1 MDYFLQHIAKSMH
14 SEFGNNLN
22 RHCMIFPSRRAG
34 LYFLKYLG
42 NEIKK
47 PVWSPSV
54 LTIND
59 FFRNL
64 SSLQVAGNEI
74 LLFELYKV
82 YRKIKKSPGSFDD
95 FFFWGDMLINDFDDI
110 DKYLVDPSQLFRN
123 ILDLKNIDQQFGSLE
138 KEQVEV
144 IRQFWINFDPGSLT
158 GEKSAF
164 LSIWGVL
171 NDIYTTFREYLRKKN
186 IAYEGMIFREVADAI
201 PQKLPGNK
209 WDMFHFVGFN
219 ALNNCEKKVME
230 WLRKEGRARF
240 YWDYD
245 SSFITGGLFTSAGL
259 FIRNNLAS
267 LGNDMPDGWNYSTFL
282 SSGNRQVVR
291 RAIETSSDVA
301 QAKLIPKLLRE
312 IPGLTAENAHHTA
325 VVLPDENLLI
335 PVLTSLPEEAGD
347 INVTMGY
354 PLRQTQI
361 YSLVKALLLLQK
373 NIRTDNDKMF
383 FNYTDVQTVLRHVMT
398 ITLTEGDEREILDEI
413 ISSNLFW
420 VPASLLIKS
429 ERTARIFKRAATP
442 EELSD
447 YLRGLLTGLA
457 CAESTSTPEDGK
469 PDVQKSVTNEFIYRI
484 ILLLNRLDQV
494 ISGEGYDFTTGTYS
508 AILDTMLKNQS
519 VPFSGEPLSGIQIMG
534 LLEAR
539 ALDFKNLVILS
550 VNEGILPGASA
561 GSSFIPFSLRESFG
575 LPDNEHHNAV
585 YAYHFFRLL
594 ERAENVTFVYNSSSE
609 GLRNGEMSR
618 YLLQMKYE
626 PSLCP
631 EFLTHGS
638 KIRTRGPVKESLS
651 RTGYHS
657 ALLKG
662 LYFDSGNGRLLS
674 PTAINTWLNCRMRF
688 YYRYVNRLKEPGM
701 ISEEID
707 AALLGTLLHDIMKN
721 LYKDFV
727 GRVLQVSDLEAII
740 KNKQALEASIERA
753 IETGFRCGVKSFTSG
768 NEIIAADILIYYLT
782 SILKKDLEYAPF
794 TIIDLEEFYS
804 FGITFGDG
812 EDKRKVVAG
821 GKIDR
826 IDLKDGIV
834 RLVDYKTGTAAESVN
849 SSEAL
854 FEDDRRRD
862 LDAWLQTLLYCEAFL
877 EKNPGRTVRPSVCRV
892 NKPGSAFGSDRLRL
906 RLDRKSE
913 IIVDDYSIVRDAFL
927 NGLRLTLGTIF
938 GDDEPFRMTS
948 HTLKCGYCPYS
959 RLCQR

>member
-14 SEFGNNLN
+14 SEFGNKLN

-34 LYFLKYLG
+34 LYFLKYLS

-59 FFRNL
+59 FFRSL

-82 YRKIKKSPGSFDD
+82 YRKIKKSPESFDD

-123 ILDLKNIDQQFGSLE
+123 ILDLKNIDQQFGGLE

-144 IRQFWINFDPGSLT
+144 IRQFWINFDPGRLT
-158 GEKSAF
+158 GEKSEF

-201 PQKLPGNK
+201 PQKLPVNK

-219 ALNNCEKKVME
+219 ALNNCEKKVMG
-230 WLRKEGRARF
+230 WLKKEGRTRF

-245 SSFITGGLFTSAGL
+245 SSFLTGGLFTSAGL
-259 FIRNNLAS
+259 FIRKNLAYF
-267 LGNDMPDGWNYSTFL
+267 GNDMPEGWNYNTFL
-282 SSGNRQVVR
+282 SLANRKVVR

-325 VVLPDENLLI
+325 VILPDENLLI
-335 PVLTSLPEEAGD
+335 PVLTSLPEEEGD

-361 YSLVKALLLLQK
+361 YSLVKALLRLQK
-373 NIRTDNDKMF
+373 NIRTDNDKIF
-383 FNYTDVQTVLRHVMT
+383 FNYTDVQAVLRHVMT
-398 ITLTEGDEREILDEI
+398 ITLTEGDGHEILDEI
-413 ISSNLFW
+413 TSSNLFW
-420 VPASLLIKS
+420 VPTSLLIKS
-429 ERTARIFKRAATP
+429 ERTARIFKRASTP

-447 YLRGLLTGLA
+447 YLRGLLTDLA
-457 CAESTSTPEDGK
+457 CAETASTPEGEK
-469 PDVQKSVTNEFIYRI
+469 PDVQRSVTNEFIYRI
-484 ILLLNRLDQV
+484 ILSLNRLDQV
-494 ISGEGYDFTTGTYS
+494 VSGEGCDFTTGTYS

-594 ERAENVTFVYNSSSE
+594 ERAENVTYVYNSNSE

-618 YLLQMKYE
+618 YLLHMKYE

-631 EFLTHGS
+631 EFLTPGS

-662 LYFDSGNGRLLS
+662 SYCDSVNGRLLS

-688 YYRYVNRLKEPGM
+688 YYRYVNRLKEPEM

-721 LYKDFV
+721 IYGNFR
-727 GRVLQVSDLEAII
+727 GRVMQISEIEAII
-740 KNKQALEASIERA
+740 KNRQALEAIVKRS
-753 IETGFRCGVKSFTSG
+753 IETGFRGGVRSFTSG
-768 NEIIAADILIYYLT
+768 NEIIAADILIYYLAR
-782 SILKKDLEYAPF
+782 ILKKDLDYAPF

-804 FGITFGDG
+804 FRISFGDG
-812 EDKRKVVAG
+812 DDKRNVVAG

-834 RLVDYKTGTAAESVN
+834 RLVDYKTGAAAESVN

-854 FEDDRRRD
+854 FEDDRDKD
-862 LDAWLQTLLYCEAFL
+862 LNAWLQTLLYCEAFL
-877 EKNPGRTVRPSVCRV
+877 EKNPGQTVRPSVCRV
-892 NKPGSAFGSDRLRL
+892 NKQGSSPGSDRLRL
-906 RLDRKSE
+906 RPDRKSE
-913 IIVDDYSIVRDAFL
+913 IIVDDYLLVRDAFL
-927 NGLRLTLGTIF
+927 SGLRLTLGTIF
-938 GDDEPFRMTS
+938 SDDEPFIMTLQ
-948 HTLKCGYCPYS
+948 TKKCGYCPYS